1 MPFHIKPYK
10 IVILVNFIASN
21 PSQFF
26 QTGFGECDGGKMA
39 NSIELKFRKIQKEFL
54 EFLKYTKGHADS
66 TCYNYNS
73 DLNIWIAWLTEEE
86 LDWRKCQ
93 PVDVEHFVSYLSKKG
108 TGAHAVARKISC
120 LSTFYKWAKRREYV
134 QDDPIYLIDKPKRPS
149 RMPVWL
155 EQEEQND
162 FMKAMRNYDDIPE
175 TIFGRSKT
183 SSVKIRQRYE
193 LLFELIQKSGLR
205 ISEALRLKTS
215 DVRVVDGVAKS
226 VRVIGKGDKERQV
239 PLPESFG
246 RVFSVSIADK
256 SRDEYLFA
264 KKPGG
269 KPVGQHAARAY
280 LKKLVEKAGI
290 NKKVTPHKLRH
301 TYATRLLEKDVQLID
316 IQALL
321 GHSSIATTQ
330 IYTHA
335 GQERLSKL
343 VADI

>member
-1 MPFHIKPYK
+1 
-10 IVILVNFIASN
+10 
-21 PSQFF
+21 
-26 QTGFGECDGGKMA
+26 MA
-39 NSIELKFRKIQKEFL
+39 NSIELKFKKIQKDFL
-54 EFLKYTKGHADS
+54 EFLKYTKGHADT

-86 LDWRKCQ
+86 LDWRKCK
-93 PVDVEHFVSYLSKKG
+93 PTDVEHFVSYLSKNN

-120 LSTFYKWAKRREYV
+120 LSTFYKWAKRRDHV

-149 RMPVWL
+149 RIPVWL
-155 EQEEQND
+155 EPEEQD
-162 FMKAMRNYDDIPE
+162 AFMKATRNYDDIPE
-175 TIFGRSKT
+175 TIFGRSRA

-205 ISEALRLKTS
+205 ISEALGVKIS
-215 DVRVVDGVAKS
+215 DIRVVDGIAKS

-246 RVFSVSIADK
+246 RVLAVSIVDK
-256 SRDEYLFA
+256 YREEYLFA
-264 KKPGG
+264 KKSGG
-269 KPVGQHAARAY
+269 KPIGQHAARAY
-280 LKKLVEKAGI
+280 LKKLTEKAGI

-301 TYATRLLEKDVQLID
+301 TYATRLLENDVQLID

-321 GHSSIATTQ
+321 GHESIATTQ

-335 GQERLSKL
+335 GHERLSKL

>member
-1 MPFHIKPYK
+1 
-10 IVILVNFIASN
+10 
-21 PSQFF
+21 
-26 QTGFGECDGGKMA
+26 MA
-39 NSIELKFRKIQKEFL
+39 NSIELKFKKIQKEFL
-54 EFLKYTKGHADS
+54 EFLKYTKGHADT
-66 TCYNYNS
+66 TCYNYSS
-73 DLNIWIAWLTEEE
+73 DLNIWIAWLTEEN
-86 LDWRKCQ
+86 LDWRKCK

-108 TGAHAVARKISC
+108 IGAHAVARKISC

-149 RMPVWL
+149 RMPIWL
-155 EQEEQND
+155 ENEEQTS

-183 SSVKIRQRYE
+183 SSIKIRQRYE

-205 ISEALRLKTS
+205 ISEALGLKIS
-215 DVRVVDGVAKS
+215 DIRVVDGVAKS
-226 VRVIGKGDKERQV
+226 VRVIGKGNKERQV
-239 PLPESFG
+239 PLPEAFG

-264 KKPGG
+264 KKSGG

-280 LKKLVEKAGI
+280 LKKLVDKAGI

-321 GHSSIATTQ
+321 GHESIATTQ

>member
-1 MPFHIKPYK
+1 
-10 IVILVNFIASN
+10 
-21 PSQFF
+21 
-26 QTGFGECDGGKMA
+26 MA
-39 NSIELKFRKIQKEFL
+39 NSIELKFKKIQTEFL
-54 EFLKYTKGHADS
+54 EFLKYTKGHAVT
-66 TCYNYNS
+66 TCYGYNS
-73 DLNIWIAWLTEEE
+73 DLNSWITWLTEEK
-86 LDWRKCQ
+86 LDWRKCK
-93 PVDVEHFVSYLSKKG
+93 PVDVEHFVSYLSKKDVG
-108 TGAHAVARKISC
+108 SHAVARKISC

-134 QDDPIYLIDKPKRPS
+134 QDDPIYLIDKPKLPR
-149 RMPVWL
+149 RIPVWL
-155 EQEEQND
+155 EQEEQD
-162 FMKAMRNYDDIPE
+162 SFKCAIRNYDDIPE
-175 TIFGRSKT
+175 TIFGRSKV

-205 ISEALRLKTS
+205 ISEALSLKVS
-215 DVRVVDGVAKS
+215 DIRVVDGMAQS

-239 PLPESFG
+239 PLPEGFK
-246 RVFSVSIADK
+246 RELALALVEK

-280 LKKLVEKAGI
+280 LKKLTEKAGI

-321 GHSSIATTQ
+321 GHESISTTQ
-330 IYTHA
+330 IYAHT

>member
-1 MPFHIKPYK
+1 
-10 IVILVNFIASN
+10 
-21 PSQFF
+21 
-26 QTGFGECDGGKMA
+26 MA
-39 NSIELKFRKIQKEFL
+39 NSIELKFKKIQKEFL
-54 EFLKYTKGHADS
+54 EFLKYTKGHADT

-73 DLNIWIAWLTEEE
+73 DLNIWITWLTEEE

-93 PVDVEHFVSYLSKKG
+93 PIDVEHFVSYLSKKG
-108 TGAHAVARKISC
+108 VGAHAVARKISC

-149 RMPVWL
+149 RIPVWL
-155 EQEEQND
+155 EQEEQD
-162 FMKAMRNYDDIPE
+162 HFIKTMRNYDDIPD
-175 TIFGRSKT
+175 TVFGRSRA
-183 SSVKIRQRYE
+183 SSIKIRQRYE
-193 LLFELIQKSGLR
+193 LLFTLIQKTGLR
-205 ISEALRLKTS
+205 ISEALSLKVS
-215 DVRVVDGVAKS
+215 DICVVDGMAQS
-226 VRVIGKGDKERQV
+226 VRVIGKGNKERQV
-239 PLPESFG
+239 PLPEGFM
-246 RVFSVSIADK
+246 RELALFITDK

-269 KPVGQHAARAY
+269 KPIGQHAVRAY
-280 LKKLVEKAGI
+280 LKKIMDKAGI
-290 NKKVTPHKLRH
+290 DKKVTPHKLRH

-321 GHSSIATTQ
+321 GHESIATTQ

>member
-1 MPFHIKPYK
+1 
-10 IVILVNFIASN
+10 
-21 PSQFF
+21 
-26 QTGFGECDGGKMA
+26 MA
-39 NSIELKFRKIQKEFL
+39 NSIELKFKKIQKEFL
-54 EFLKYTKGHADS
+54 EFLKYTKGHADT

-73 DLNIWIAWLTEEE
+73 DLNIWIAWLTEAK
-86 LDWRKCQ
+86 LDWRKCR
-93 PVDVEHFVSYLSKKG
+93 PIDVEHFVSHLSKQG

-120 LSTFYKWAKRREYV
+120 LSTFYKWAKRRDHV
-134 QDDPIYLIDKPKRPS
+134 QEDPIYLIDKPKRPG
-149 RMPVWL
+149 RIPVWL
-155 EQEEQND
+155 EQEEQTA
-162 FMKAMRNYDDIPE
+162 FMQAACNYDDIPDN
-175 TIFGRSKT
+175 IFGRSKA
-183 SSVKIRQRYE
+183 SSIKIRRRYE
-193 LLFELIQKSGLR
+193 LLFTLIQKTGLR
-205 ISEALRLKTS
+205 ISEALGLKTS
-215 DVRVVDGVAKS
+215 DVRVVDGMAQS
-226 VRVIGKGDKERQV
+226 LRIIGKGNKERQV
-239 PLPESFG
+239 PLPEGFK
-246 RVFSVSIADK
+246 RELALYIHAK
-256 SRDEYLFA
+256 PQDEYLFA

-321 GHSSIATTQ
+321 GHESIATTQ